1 MIILEALESV
11 IALNNHDF
19 DRPAVEDTNK
29 IRSHIVPDIIN
40 SFFVPCII
48 GLKI

>member
-11 IALNNHDF
+11 IVLNNYDF
-19 DRPAVEDTNK
+19 DGPAVEDANK
-29 IRSHIVPDIIN
+29 ISRIVPDIIN